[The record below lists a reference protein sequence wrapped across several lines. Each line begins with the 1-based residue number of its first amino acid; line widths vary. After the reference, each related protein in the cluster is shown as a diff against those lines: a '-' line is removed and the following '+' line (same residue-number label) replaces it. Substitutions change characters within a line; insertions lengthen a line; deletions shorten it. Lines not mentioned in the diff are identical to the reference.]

1 MKGAFAKGH
10 LFRFLSAGAFGTK
23 KQGIPCEMPRV
34 DFRKVIPSDICSKIC
49 ELGGLGIKLAKERDD
64 FFRIS

>member
-10 LFRFLSAGAFGTK
+10 LFRFLSAGAFRK
-23 KQGIPCEMPRV
+23 NRASREMPRI

-49 ELGGLGIKLAKERDD
+49 ELGGLSIKLAKE
-64 FFRIS
+64 

>member
-10 LFRFLSAGAFGTK
+10 LFRSLSAGAFGTTK
-23 KQGIPCEMPRV
+23 RASREMPRV
-34 DFRKVIPSDICSKIC
+34 DFRKVLPSDICSKIC

>member
-1 MKGAFAKGH
+1 MQKGTF
-10 LFRFLSAGAFGTK
+10 FVFYWQVLSEKNRASR
-23 KQGIPCEMPRV
+23 EMPRV

-49 ELGGLGIKLAKERDD
+49 ELGRLGIKLAKERDD